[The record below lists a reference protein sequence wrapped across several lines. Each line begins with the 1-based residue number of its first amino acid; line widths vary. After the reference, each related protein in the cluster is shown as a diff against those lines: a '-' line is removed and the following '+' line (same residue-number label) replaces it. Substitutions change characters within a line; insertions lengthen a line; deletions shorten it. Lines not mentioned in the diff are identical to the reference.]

1 MLVVRLG
8 FVLLAD
14 AYFLQFLLHRSMLF
28 LLNFWDMAKL
38 VRRLTLNQVSAGSS
52 PAIPIKMNDEKISLL
67 NAWEIFLFCGSFSS
81 IFQYLRKIILIVG
94 IGRKLLKMIGLILS

>member
-1 MLVVRLG
+1 
-8 FVLLAD
+8 
-14 AYFLQFLLHRSMLF
+14 MLF

-67 NAWEIFLFCGSFSS
+67 NAWEIFFVGAFPVFEKNHFASRHRTEAVENDRADPFLKSF
-81 IFQYLRKIILIVG
+81 
-94 IGRKLLKMIGLILS
+94 

>member
-1 MLVVRLG
+1 
-8 FVLLAD
+8 
-14 AYFLQFLLHRSMLF
+14 MLF

-67 NAWEIFLFCGSFSS
+67 NAWEIFCFVGAFPVFEKNYFASR
-81 IFQYLRKIILIVG
+81 LRTEAVENNAG
-94 IGRKLLKMIGLILS
+94 

>member
-8 FVLLAD
+8 LASLVN
-14 AYFLQFLLHRSMLF
+14 AYFLQFFLRRSMLF

-52 PAIPIKMNDEKISLL
+52 PAIPIKMNDEKISPL
-67 NAWEIFLFCGSFSS
+67 NVREIFCFVGVFPVFEKNHFASR
-81 IFQYLRKIILIVG
+81 LRTEAVENDAG
-94 IGRKLLKMIGLILS
+94 

>member
-1 MLVVRLG
+1 
-8 FVLLAD
+8 
-14 AYFLQFLLHRSMLF
+14 MLF

-67 NAWEIFLFCGSFSS
+67 NAWEIFCFVGAFPVFSS

-94 IGRKLLKMIGLILS
+94 IGRKLLKMMRADPFLKSFLVVAMRVIVLLI